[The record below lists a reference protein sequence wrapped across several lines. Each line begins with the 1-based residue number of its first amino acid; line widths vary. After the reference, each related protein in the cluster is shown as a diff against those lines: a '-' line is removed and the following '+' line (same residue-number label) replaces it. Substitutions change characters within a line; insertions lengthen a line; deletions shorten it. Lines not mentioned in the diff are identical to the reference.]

1 MIKITKGKPSNI
13 STNLIIKE
21 SIFPPKYPE
30 IAPYE
35 RPIVNATKVARN
47 PTSKEIL
54 LPYRFL
60 KKDLFQAHL
69 SLEYIDKK
77 EKKLL
82 EINSVQKLHREK
94 LKEQIK
100 L

>member
-1 MIKITKGKPSNI
+1 MSLPKITRIRMIKITKGKPSNI

-21 SIFPPKYPE
+21 SIFPPKYPD

-54 LPYRFL
+54 LPYSILEKR
-60 KKDLFQAHL
+60 
-69 SLEYIDKK
+69 SLPST
-77 EKKLL
+77 
-82 EINSVQKLHREK
+82 SVPRMY
-94 LKEQIK
+94 
-100 L
+100 